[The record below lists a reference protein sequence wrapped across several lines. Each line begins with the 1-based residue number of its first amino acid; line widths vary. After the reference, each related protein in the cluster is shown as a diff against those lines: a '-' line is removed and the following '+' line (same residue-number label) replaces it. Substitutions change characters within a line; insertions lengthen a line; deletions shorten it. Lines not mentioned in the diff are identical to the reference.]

1 MSSNNASFI
10 FRYNLQSRAHLKNGE
25 MHDRNLE
32 FVVTVSSKLFP
43 LDKNVLVKC
52 GMAQL
57 IQDVIVS
64 FVCSD
69 SNLNFLFI

>member
-1 MSSNNASFI
+1 M
-10 FRYNLQSRAHLKNGE
+10 
-25 MHDRNLE
+25 
-32 FVVTVSSKLFP
+32 TVSSKLFP